1 MRKGRGETGLTMNEH
16 LINEFDP
23 KNFFSSFF
31 RTSKAILLSPKV
43 FFQGI
48 RRDGGFLNPF
58 LYLLSCIVFHVF
70 IFGLLQKDPMFML
83 RTLVLGLIFPL
94 ITAGILFLII
104 TKVFKAS
111 GSYET
116 AFRINAYASAVNL
129 LSWLPLI
136 GLLFE
141 FYRIYL
147 LVVGLSFAFSIK
159 MMHTFLAILM
169 TMVIYIIAAGAISHF
184 TVGQ

>member
-1 MRKGRGETGLTMNEH
+1 MGEH
-16 LINEFDP
+16 SINEFDP
-23 KNFFSSFF
+23 KNFFLSFY

-43 FFQGI
+43 FFQGV
-48 RRDGGFLNPF
+48 RRDGGFRNPF
-58 LYLLSCIVFHVF
+58 LYLLSCIVFHVL
-70 IFGLLQKDPMFML
+70 IFGLLQKDPLFML

-129 LSWLPLI
+129 VSWLPLI

-147 LVVGLSFAFSIK
+147 IIVGLSFAFSIK

-169 TMVIYIIAAGAISHF
+169 TMAIYIIAAGAISHF
-184 TVGQ
+184 TGGP

>member
-1 MRKGRGETGLTMNEH
+1 MNEH

-23 KNFFSSFF
+23 KNLFSSFY
-31 RTSKAILLSPKV
+31 RTSKAIILSPKV
-43 FFQGI
+43 FFQEM

-58 LYLLSCIVFHVF
+58 LYMLYCIVFHVLV
-70 IFGLLQKDPMFML
+70 FGLLQKDPMFML
-83 RTLVLGLIFPL
+83 RTLILGLIFPM
-94 ITAGILFLII
+94 ITAAILFLII
-104 TKVFKAS
+104 TKLFKAS

-116 AFRINAYASAVNL
+116 VFRVNAYASVVNL

-147 LVVGLSFAFSIK
+147 IVVGLSFAFSIK
-159 MMHTFLAILM
+159 MTRAFLAILM
-169 TMVIYIIAAGAISHF
+169 TMAMYIIAAGAISHF
-184 TVGQ
+184 TG

>member
-1 MRKGRGETGLTMNEH
+1 MAMNEH

-23 KNFFSSFF
+23 KNLFSSFF

-43 FFQGI
+43 FFQGM

-58 LYLLSCIVFHVF
+58 LYLLSCIVFHVLV
-70 IFGLLQKDPMFML
+70 FGLLQKSPLFML
-83 RTLVLGLIFPL
+83 RTLILGLIFPL
-94 ITAGILFLII
+94 ITAGILFLLI

-111 GSYET
+111 GSYEA
-116 AFRINAYASAVNL
+116 AFRVNAYASAVNL

-147 LVVGLSFAFSIK
+147 LVVGLSFVFSIK
-159 MMHTFLAILM
+159 MTRAFLAILV
-169 TMVIYIIAAGAISHF
+169 TMAIYIIAAAAISHF
-184 TVGQ
+184 TG

>member
-1 MRKGRGETGLTMNEH
+1 MAMNE
-16 LINEFDP
+16 LLNNEFDP

-31 RTSKAILLSPKV
+31 RTSKTILLSPKV
-43 FFQGI
+43 FFQGM

-58 LYLLSCIVFHVF
+58 LYLLSCIVFHVL
-70 IFGLLQKDPMFML
+70 IFGLLQKNPAFML
-83 RTLVLGLIFPL
+83 RTLLLGLIFPL

-111 GSYET
+111 GPYET
-116 AFRINAYASAVNL
+116 AFRVNAYASAVNL
-129 LSWLPLI
+129 LSWLPII

-147 LVVGLSFAFSIK
+147 IVLGLSFAFSIK
-159 MMHTFLAILM
+159 MTQAFLAIVM
-169 TMVIYIIAAGAISHF
+169 TMAIYIIAAGAISHF
-184 TVGQ
+184 TG

>member
-1 MRKGRGETGLTMNEH
+1 MAMNEH
-16 LINEFDP
+16 LNNEFDP
-23 KNFFSSFF
+23 KNFFLSFF

-43 FFQGI
+43 FFQGM

-58 LYLLSCIVFHVF
+58 LYLLSCIIFHVLV
-70 IFGLLQKDPMFML
+70 FGLLQKNPMFMFRSL
-83 RTLVLGLIFPL
+83 ILGLIFPL

-104 TKVFKAS
+104 TKMFKTS

-147 LVVGLSFAFSIK
+147 ILLGLSFAFSIK
-159 MMHTFLAILM
+159 MTRAFLAIVL
-169 TMVIYIIAAGAISHF
+169 TMAIYIIAAGAISHF
-184 TVGQ
+184 TG

>member
-1 MRKGRGETGLTMNEH
+1 LAMNKH
-16 LINEFDP
+16 QINEFDP

-48 RRDGGFLNPF
+48 RRDGGFLTPF
-58 LYLLSCIVFHVF
+58 LYLLSCILFHVL
-70 IFGLLQKDPMFML
+70 IFGLLQKDPLFML
-83 RTLVLGLIFPL
+83 RTLILGLIFPM
-94 ITAGILFLII
+94 ITAGILFFII
-104 TKVFKAS
+104 TKLFKAS

-116 AFRINAYASAVNL
+116 TFRINAYASVVNL
-129 LSWLPLI
+129 VSWLPII

-147 LVVGLSFAFSIK
+147 IALGLSFAFSIK
-159 MMHTFLAILM
+159 MTRAFLTIVL
-169 TMVIYIIAAGAISHF
+169 TMAIYIMASAAIGHF
-184 TVGQ
+184 TGG

>member
-1 MRKGRGETGLTMNEH
+1 MKGRGHGLAMNEH

-23 KNFFSSFF
+23 KNLFSSFYQ
-31 RTSKAILLSPKV
+31 TSKAIILSPKV
-43 FFQGI
+43 FFQEM

-58 LYLLSCIVFHVF
+58 LYMLYCIVFHVLV
-70 IFGLLQKDPMFML
+70 FGLLQKDPMFML
-83 RTLVLGLIFPL
+83 RTLILGLIFPM
-94 ITAGILFLII
+94 ITAAILFLII
-104 TKVFKAS
+104 TKLFKAS

-116 AFRINAYASAVNL
+116 VFRVNAYASVVNL

-147 LVVGLSFAFSIK
+147 IVVGLSFAFSIK
-159 MMHTFLAILM
+159 MTRAFLAILM
-169 TMVIYIIAAGAISHF
+169 TMAMYIIAAGAISHF
-184 TVGQ
+184 TG

>member
-1 MRKGRGETGLTMNEH
+1 MNEH

-23 KNFFSSFF
+23 KNLFLSFY
-31 RTSKAILLSPKV
+31 RTSKAIILSPKV
-43 FFQGI
+43 FFKGM

-58 LYLLSCIVFHVF
+58 LYLLYCIVFHVLV
-70 IFGLLQKDPMFML
+70 FGLLQKDPMFML
-83 RTLVLGLIFPL
+83 RTLILGLIFPM
-94 ITAGILFLII
+94 ITAAILFLII
-104 TKVFKAS
+104 TKLFKAS

-116 AFRINAYASAVNL
+116 VFRVNAYASVVNL

-147 LVVGLSFAFSIK
+147 IVVGLSFAFSIK
-159 MMHTFLAILM
+159 MTRAFLAIVL
-169 TMVIYIIAAGAISHF
+169 TMAMYIIAAGAISHF
-184 TVGQ
+184 TG

>member
-1 MRKGRGETGLTMNEH
+1 MAMNEH
-16 LINEFDP
+16 LVNEFDP
-23 KNFFSSFF
+23 KNFFLSFF

-43 FFQGI
+43 FFQGM

-58 LYLLSCIVFHVF
+58 LYLLSCIVFHVLV
-70 IFGLLQKDPMFML
+70 FGLLQKSPLFML
-83 RTLVLGLIFPL
+83 RTLILGLIFPL
-94 ITAGILFLII
+94 ITAGILFLLI

-111 GSYET
+111 GSYEA
-116 AFRINAYASAVNL
+116 AFRVNAYASAVNL

-147 LVVGLSFAFSIK
+147 LVVGLSFVFSIK
-159 MMHTFLAILM
+159 MTRAFLAILV
-169 TMVIYIIAAGAISHF
+169 TMAIYIIAAAAISHF
-184 TVGQ
+184 TG

>member
-1 MRKGRGETGLTMNEH
+1 LAMNEH
-16 LINEFDP
+16 LISEFDP

-31 RTSKAILLSPKV
+31 RTSKAILLWPKL
-43 FFQGI
+43 FFQGM

-58 LYLLSCIVFHVF
+58 LYLLSCIVFHVLV
-70 IFGLLQKDPMFML
+70 FGLLQKNPVFML
-83 RTLVLGLIFPL
+83 RTLILGLIFPL
-94 ITAGILFLII
+94 ITAGILFLLI

-116 AFRINAYASAVNL
+116 TFRVNAYASVVNL
-129 LSWLPLI
+129 LTWLPII

-147 LVVGLSFAFSIK
+147 IVVGLSAAFSIK
-159 MMHTFLAILM
+159 MTHAFLAIVL
-169 TMVIYIIAAGAISHF
+169 TIAIYIMAAAAIGHF
-184 TVGQ
+184 TGGQ

>member
-1 MRKGRGETGLTMNEH
+1 MNKH
-16 LINEFDP
+16 SIKEFDP
-23 KNFFSSFF
+23 KNFFPSFY

-43 FFQGI
+43 FFQGM
-48 RRDGGFLNPF
+48 RRNGGFRSPF
-58 LYLLSCIVFHVF
+58 LYLLSCIVFHVLV
-70 IFGLLQKDPMFML
+70 FGLLQKSPVFML
-83 RTLVLGLIFPL
+83 RTLILGLIFPM
-94 ITAGILFLII
+94 ITAGILFLLM

-116 AFRINAYASAVNL
+116 TFRINAYASAVNL
-129 LSWLPLI
+129 LSWLPII

-159 MMHTFLAILM
+159 MMRSFLAILM
-169 TMVIYIIAAGAISHF
+169 TMAIYIMASAAIGHF
-184 TVGQ
+184 TGG

>member
-1 MRKGRGETGLTMNEH
+1 MNER

-31 RTSKAILLSPKV
+31 RTSKTILLSPKL
-43 FFQGI
+43 FFQGM

-58 LYLLSCIVFHVF
+58 LYLLSCIVFHVL
-70 IFGLLQKDPMFML
+70 IFGLLQKNPLFMF
-83 RTLVLGLIFPL
+83 RTLILGLIFPL
-94 ITAGILFLII
+94 ITAGILLLII

-116 AFRINAYASAVNL
+116 AFRVNAYASAVNL
-129 LSWLPLI
+129 LTWLPLI

-147 LVVGLSFAFSIK
+147 IVIGLSAAFSIK
-159 MMHTFLAILM
+159 ITRAFLAIVL
-169 TMVIYIIAAGAISHF
+169 TIVIYIMAAAVIGYF
-184 TVGQ
+184 TVGH

>member
-1 MRKGRGETGLTMNEH
+1 MNKH

-43 FFQGI
+43 FFQGM
-48 RRDGGFLNPF
+48 RMGGGFLHPF
-58 LYLLSCIVFHVF
+58 LYLLSCIVFHVL
-70 IFGLLQKDPMFML
+70 IFGLLQKNPLFML
-83 RTLVLGLIFPL
+83 RTLILGLIFPL
-94 ITAGILFLII
+94 ITAGILSLII

-147 LVVGLSFAFSIK
+147 IVIGLSFGFSIK
-159 MMHTFLAILM
+159 MTRAFLAIVL
-169 TMVIYIIAAGAISHF
+169 TMAIYIIVAGAISHF
-184 TVGQ
+184 TVGP

>member
-1 MRKGRGETGLTMNEH
+1 MKEH
-16 LINEFDP
+16 SISEFEP

-43 FFQGI
+43 FFQGM
-48 RRDGGFLNPF
+48 RRDSGFLNPF
-58 LYLLSCIVFHVF
+58 LYLLSCVIFHVLV
-70 IFGLLQKDPMFML
+70 FGLLQKNFAFML
-83 RTLVLGLIFPL
+83 RTLILGVAFPL
-94 ITAGILFLII
+94 ITSGILFFII

-116 AFRINAYASAVNL
+116 AFRVNAYASAVNL
-129 LSWLPLI
+129 LTWLPLI

-147 LVVGLSFAFSIK
+147 IVVGLSYGFSIK
-159 MMHTFLAILM
+159 MAGAFPAILLTMAIYM
-169 TMVIYIIAAGAISHF
+169 TAAAAIGYF
-184 TVGQ
+184 TGRL

>member
-1 MRKGRGETGLTMNEH
+1 MTMNEH

>member
-1 MRKGRGETGLTMNEH
+1 MAMNEH

-23 KNFFSSFF
+23 KNLFSSFF
-31 RTSKAILLSPKV
+31 RTSKAILLSPKM
-43 FFQGI
+43 FFQGM
-48 RRDGGFLNPF
+48 RRDGGLLNPF
-58 LYLLSCIVFHVF
+58 LYLLYCIVFHVLV
-70 IFGLLQKDPMFML
+70 FGLLQKNPLFML

-94 ITAGILFLII
+94 ITAGILLLIT
-104 TKVFKAS
+104 TKVFRAS

-116 AFRINAYASAVNL
+116 VFRLNAYASAVNL

-159 MMHTFLAILM
+159 MTRAFLAILV
-169 TMVIYIIAAGAISHF
+169 TMAIYIIAAAAISHF
-184 TVGQ
+184 TG